1 MIEELWNIIQ
11 IACAGIITLGGAG
24 TIIVGL
30 YKWAKKPDDDRDD
43 RLKKHD
49 ELLDS
54 DNQRLKV
61 LEAWRAEKND
71 SERLIMKALY
81 AMMQHSI
88 DGNHTQKI
96 KDSMDELEEYLFK
109 K

>member
-1 MIEELWNIIQ
+1 MEEIWNIIQ
-11 IACAGIITLGGAG
+11 IIAAGIVLLGSAGGVVVTLYRYAR
-24 TIIVGL
+24 
-30 YKWAKKPDDDRDD
+30 KPNDSQNA
-43 RLKKHD
+43 RLDKHD
-49 ELLDS
+49 QLLDN
-54 DNQRLKV
+54 DNQRLKA

>member
-1 MIEELWNIIQ
+1 MLEELWNIIQ

-24 TIIVGL
+24 AIIVGL
-30 YKWAKKPDDDRDD
+30 YKWAKKPDDNRDD
-43 RLKKHD
+43 RLKRHD
-49 ELLDS
+49 EMLDN
-54 DNQRLKV
+54 DNQRLKA

-81 AMMQHSI
+81 AIMQHSL

-96 KDSMDELEEYLFK
+96 KDSMDELEKFIFNK
-109 K
+109 

>member
-1 MIEELWNIIQ
+1 MEKIWNIMQ
-11 IACAGIITLGGAG
+11 IVFSGIVLLGSAGGVVVTLYRYAR
-24 TIIVGL
+24 
-30 YKWAKKPDDDRDD
+30 KPNDSQNA
-43 RLKKHD
+43 RLDKHD
-49 ELLDS
+49 QLLDN
-54 DNQRLKV
+54 DNQRLKA

>member
-1 MIEELWNIIQ
+1 MIETFWNIVQ
-11 IACAGIITLGGAG
+11 IVAAGIVLLGSAGGVVVTLYRYAR
-24 TIIVGL
+24 
-30 YKWAKKPDDDRDD
+30 KPNDNQNARLDKHDQLLDND
-43 RLKKHD
+43 NPRLKA
-49 ELLDS
+49 
-54 DNQRLKV
+54 

>member
-1 MIEELWNIIQ
+1 MEEIWSVIQ
-11 IACAGIITLGGAG
+11 IIAAGIVLLGSAGGVVVTLYRYAR
-24 TIIVGL
+24 
-30 YKWAKKPDDDRDD
+30 KPNDSQNA
-43 RLKKHD
+43 RLDKHD
-49 ELLDS
+49 QLLDN
-54 DNQRLKV
+54 DNQRLKA

-109 K
+109 R

>member
-1 MIEELWNIIQ
+1 MGEIWNIMQ
-11 IACAGIITLGGAG
+11 IIFSGIVLLGSAGGVVVTLYRYAR
-24 TIIVGL
+24 
-30 YKWAKKPDDDRDD
+30 KPNDSQNA
-43 RLKKHD
+43 RLDKHD
-49 ELLDS
+49 QLLDN
-54 DNQRLKV
+54 DNQRLKA

-109 K
+109 R

>member
-1 MIEELWNIIQ
+1 MEEIWNIIQ
-11 IACAGIITLGGAG
+11 IIAAGIVLLGSAGGVVVTLYRYAR
-24 TIIVGL
+24 
-30 YKWAKKPDDDRDD
+30 KPNVSQNA
-43 RLKKHD
+43 RLDKHD
-49 ELLDS
+49 QLLDN
-54 DNQRLKV
+54 DNQRLKA

-109 K
+109 R

>member
-1 MIEELWNIIQ
+1 MEKIWNIMQ
-11 IACAGIITLGGAG
+11 IVFSGIVLLGSAGGVVVTLYRYAR
-24 TIIVGL
+24 
-30 YKWAKKPDDDRDD
+30 KPNDSQNA
-43 RLKKHD
+43 RLDKHD
-49 ELLDS
+49 QLLDN
-54 DNQRLKV
+54 DNQRLKA

-109 K
+109 R

>member
-1 MIEELWNIIQ
+1 MLEELWNIFQ
-11 IACAGIITLGGAG
+11 VACAGIITIGGAG

-30 YKWAKKPDDDRDD
+30 YRYARKPNDSQNA
-43 RLKKHD
+43 RLDKHD
-49 ELLDS
+49 QLLDN
-54 DNQRLKV
+54 DNQRLKA

>member
-1 MIEELWNIIQ
+1 MEEIWNIIQ
-11 IACAGIITLGGAG
+11 IVAAGIVLLGSAGGVVVTLYRYAR
-24 TIIVGL
+24 
-30 YKWAKKPDDDRDD
+30 KPNDSQNA
-43 RLKKHD
+43 RLDKHD
-49 ELLDS
+49 QLLDN
-54 DNQRLKV
+54 DNQRLKA

-109 K
+109 R

>member
-1 MIEELWNIIQ
+1 MIETFWNIVQ
-11 IACAGIITLGGAG
+11 IVAAGIVLLGSAGGVVVTLYRYAR
-24 TIIVGL
+24 
-30 YKWAKKPDDDRDD
+30 KPNDNQNA
-43 RLKKHD
+43 RLDKHD
-49 ELLDS
+49 QLLDN
-54 DNQRLKV
+54 DNQRLKA

>member
-1 MIEELWNIIQ
+1 MEEIWNIMQ
-11 IACAGIITLGGAG
+11 IVFSGIVLLGSAGGVVVTLYRYAR
-24 TIIVGL
+24 
-30 YKWAKKPDDDRDD
+30 KPNDSQNA
-43 RLKKHD
+43 RLDKHD
-49 ELLDS
+49 QLLDN
-54 DNQRLKV
+54 DNQRLKA

>member
-1 MIEELWNIIQ
+1 MEEIWNIMQ
-11 IACAGIITLGGAG
+11 IVFSGIVLLGSAGGVVVTLYRYAR
-24 TIIVGL
+24 
-30 YKWAKKPDDDRDD
+30 KPNDSQNA
-43 RLKKHD
+43 RLDKHD
-49 ELLDS
+49 QLLDN
-54 DNQRLKV
+54 DNQRLKA

-96 KDSMDELEEYLFK
+96 KDSMDELEKFIFNK
-109 K
+109 

>member
-24 TIIVGL
+24 AIIVGL
-30 YKWAKKPDDDRDD
+30 YKWAKKPDDNRDD

-54 DNQRLKV
+54 DNQRLKA
-61 LEAWRAEKND
+61 LEKEQAE
-71 SERLIMKALY
+71 
-81 AMMQHSI
+81 
-88 DGNHTQKI
+88 I
-96 KDSMDELEEYLFK
+96 KDATTVINSLIARIEALENA
-109 K
+109 

>member
-1 MIEELWNIIQ
+1 MEEIWNIIQ
-11 IACAGIITLGGAG
+11 IIAAGIVLLGSAGGVVVTL
-24 TIIVGL
+24 
-30 YKWAKKPDDDRDD
+30 YRYAKKPNDSQNA
-43 RLKKHD
+43 RLDKHD
-49 ELLDS
+49 QLLDN
-54 DNQRLKV
+54 DNQRLKA

>member
-1 MIEELWNIIQ
+1 MEEIWNIMQ
-11 IACAGIITLGGAG
+11 IVFSGVVLLGSAGGVGVTLYRYAR
-24 TIIVGL
+24 
-30 YKWAKKPDDDRDD
+30 KPNDSQNA
-43 RLKKHD
+43 RLDKHD
-49 ELLDS
+49 QLLDN
-54 DNQRLKV
+54 DNQRLKA